1 MKKIYFV
8 SLDAIEEYLSKQGK
22 SWRGFRFETDIP
34 DKTIKELAEK
44 VFSVEEFC
52 EQFNDCK
59 LPDPYGYY
67 ARAL

>member
-22 SWRGFRFETDIP
+22 SWRGFQFERDLS
-34 DKTIKELAEK
+34 DEQVKQLAEK
-44 VFSVEEFC
+44 IFTVEDFC
-52 EQFNDCK
+52 EQYNACK
-59 LPDPYGYY
+59 LPELYSYY